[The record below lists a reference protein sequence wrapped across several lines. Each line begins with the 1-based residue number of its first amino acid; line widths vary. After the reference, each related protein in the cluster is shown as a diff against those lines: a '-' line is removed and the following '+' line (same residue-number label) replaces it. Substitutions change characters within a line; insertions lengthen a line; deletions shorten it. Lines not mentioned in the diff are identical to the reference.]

1 MWMLLAY
8 VAIAGAAGGVV
19 NSLLADNGFRLPQSE
34 PAGDTTIYRPGWIGN
49 VVVGMVAAV
58 VSWGLYGPLA
68 SYYVAVSGG
77 LKAAA
82 ATEPI
87 GLTLSTLV
95 GAVLIGIGGARWLS
109 SAVDEKVLRAAGAK
123 AADNP
128 PSPKAAQAFLLGQ
141 PVDALRM
148 VQKP

>member
-1 MWMLLAY
+1 VWLLLSY
-8 VAIAGAAGGVV
+8 VAVAGAVGGVV
-19 NSLLADNGFRLPQSE
+19 NSLLTDNGFRLPKAE
-34 PAGDTTIYRPGWIGN
+34 PAGNTTIYRPGWIGN

-68 SYYVAVSGG
+68 SYYIATTGG
-77 LKAAA
+77 LKATAA
-82 ATEPI
+82 SESV

-123 AADNP
+123 AAA
-128 PSPKAAQAFLLGQ
+128 SPASSEAAQAFALGR
-141 PVDALRM
+141 PVDALRR
-148 VQKP
+148 VQAL